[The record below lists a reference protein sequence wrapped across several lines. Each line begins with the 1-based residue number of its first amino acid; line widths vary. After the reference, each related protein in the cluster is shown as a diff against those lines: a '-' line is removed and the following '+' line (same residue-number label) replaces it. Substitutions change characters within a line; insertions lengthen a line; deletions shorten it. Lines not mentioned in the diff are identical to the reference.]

1 MHACFRA
8 AVPVGACGYVRV
20 HADDNRAD
28 QVFAPVVFVKFT
40 RSVAISEPELTE
52 VGAYLQRSCFVVG
65 DHRLALAHR
74 AMAGTQPGLLRF
86 GRVLFWVRQ
95 SPKGPPLRAVVHL
108 FDYLPTSDIDALLHT
123 LPRNLG
129 QRVWRP
135 KHMINV
141 HRFTKISIPV
151 EFCTRGTVI
160 AMHVQGKAR
169 GLGLAFCMPSLP
181 REH

>member
-1 MHACFRA
+1 MYFQCALRGLLPASVQMTSIKQRTRCPTAHLVNARLFSRCCAC
-8 AVPVGACGYVRV
+8 GACGYVRA

-86 GRVLFWVRQ
+86 GRVLF
-95 SPKGPPLRAVVHL
+95 
-108 FDYLPTSDIDALLHT
+108 
-123 LPRNLG
+123 
-129 QRVWRP
+129 
-135 KHMINV
+135 
-141 HRFTKISIPV
+141 
-151 EFCTRGTVI
+151 
-160 AMHVQGKAR
+160 
-169 GLGLAFCMPSLP
+169 
-181 REH
+181 